1 MTKLALVLGAVVTFA
16 APAASKKCIASAERG
31 QQLKK
36 DGKLIEASAA
46 FQECSA
52 SECPAVIRR
61 DCGRW
66 VEDLEGTI
74 PTVTFKLV
82 DDSGKETTEGKVLV
96 DEEAVR
102 LDEGRALQIN
112 PGSHK
117 FTWLASSG
125 RIEQQLVVRESEKG
139 RVVTLRMEPRERDQA
154 TTPPAPTS
162 PATQEPPR
170 RGPLPW
176 IAGVGGLALGVT
188 GITFWSIG
196 IGERNNLA
204 RSCARTH
211 GCSEGDV
218 DASRTKLV
226 VGDILVGVGVL
237 AIGVA
242 VYLFLRHDGSQPAVT
257 TTGKF

>member
-1 MTKLALVLGAVVTFA
+1 MTKIALVLGAVVTFA
-16 APAASKKCIASAERG
+16 APAASKKCIASAEHG

-36 DGKLIEASAA
+36 DGKLIEASGA

-61 DCGRW
+61 DCGLW

-102 LDEGRALQIN
+102 LDEGRALQVN

-117 FTWLASSG
+117 FTWLASTG

-139 RVVTLRMEPRERDQA
+139 RVVTLRMEPRE
-154 TTPPAPTS
+154 TPPPPPPSGPGRPSEPGAP
-162 PATQEPPR
+162 PN

-176 IAGVGGLALGVT
+176 IAGVGGVALGIT

-204 RSCARTH
+204 RTCARTH
-211 GCSEGDV
+211 ACSDGDV

-226 VGDILVGVGVL
+226 IGDVLVGVGVL

-242 VYLFLRHDGSQPAVT
+242 VYLFLRHEPPT
-257 TTGKF
+257 TTAGIY